1 VEAELSLGSRLPTPG
16 LACSV
21 KPFRMAKAGDVIDD
35 PVTGQ
40 RIVFEAT
47 AQETDGEALRL
58 RASGEPKGFFAQEH
72 LHPRQSELH
81 EVVSGQL
88 ELSLAGRKRLLGPG
102 DAVVFPAGTRTA

>member
-1 VEAELSLGSRLPTPG
+1 
-16 LACSV
+16 
-21 KPFRMAKAGDVIDD
+21 MAKAGDVIDD

-47 AQETDGEALRL
+47 AQETGGEALRL

-81 EVVSGQL
+81 EVVSGRL

-102 DAVVFPAGTRTA
+102 TRSWSRPGLRTA